1 MVRISIIVAQSTIVL
16 LLVQCISSIPI
27 SNLDSADQLAI
38 GQLRKYNYLTRL
50 GQLIARQY
58 EQRNGADDDSDVS
71 DDEMA
76 AAVR

>member
-1 MVRISIIVAQSTIVL
+1 
-16 LLVQCISSIPI
+16 
-27 SNLDSADQLAI
+27 LDSADQLAI